1 MNQRWRSGRAI
12 YRPPANVIQTSEYEV
27 ASIHRDRLAR
37 AFVEQHHYSSSY
49 PAARFRFGLYRRG
62 FLTGVAVFSHPCND
76 AVLTKVFRCAPQAA
90 VELGRFVLLDEV
102 PANGE
107 TWFLGRCFE
116 LLKREELAGV
126 VSFSDPVARRTI
138 EGDIVHRGHI
148 GTIYQAF
155 NGRYLGRSATRTLA
169 LLPDGSVLN
178 ARAIQKIRSLERGWR
193 YAAALLERFGA
204 APLSGDPAA
213 WLACWLPKLTRT
225 LRHSGNH
232 KYAWPLHRSAY
243 KEMPGSLPYPK
254 FSPLFFTAP
263 LSIGSH

>member
-27 ASIHRDRLAR
+27 ASIDRDRLAR
-37 AFVEQHHYSSSY
+37 AFVEEHHYSRSY

-76 AVLTKVFRCAPQAA
+76 AVLTKVFRCAPRAA

-116 LLKREELAGV
+116 LLKHEELVGV
-126 VSFSDPVARRTI
+126 VSFSDPVPRRTI
-138 EGDIVHRGHI
+138 EGGIVHRGHI

-155 NGRYLGRSATRTLA
+155 NGRYLGRSATRMIS

-178 ARAIQKIRSLERGWR
+178 ARAIQKIRSLERGWK

-213 WLACWLPKLTRT
+213 WLAYWLPKLTRT

-232 KYAWPLHRSAY
+232 KYAWPLHRTAY
-243 KEMPGSLPYPK
+243 KEMPASLPYPK
-254 FSPLFFTAP
+254 FSPLFFTTP
-263 LSIGSH
+263 LAIGSH